1 MTDIVTASII
11 DALELG
17 ADFDLDDTSGPENI
31 PGWDSFGWIK
41 IIGLIEER
49 SNLELPLE
57 RLADAKSVGDLKVI
71 IQDQQS

>member
-17 ADFDLDDTSGPENI
+17 ADFDLDDTSV
-31 PGWDSFGWIK
+31 
-41 IIGLIEER
+41 
-49 SNLELPLE
+49 
-57 RLADAKSVGDLKVI
+57 ADAKSVGDLKVI